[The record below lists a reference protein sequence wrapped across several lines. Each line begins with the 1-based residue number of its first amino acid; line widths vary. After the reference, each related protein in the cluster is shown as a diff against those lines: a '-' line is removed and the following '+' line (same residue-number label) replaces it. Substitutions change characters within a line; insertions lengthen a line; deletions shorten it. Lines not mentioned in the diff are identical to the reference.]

1 MIVDADRLSFFHKL
15 ETSLHRRSVRNSPFA
30 VAALLDDD
38 FVEFGK
44 SGRVYDK
51 RRTIELLRDDDSDFM
66 PEVRDF
72 QIRLLSADV
81 VLVTYRSGRGD
92 LFDLR
97 SSIWRL
103 SGGKW
108 RMVFHQGTAST
119 R

>member
-1 MIVDADRLSFFHKL
+1 MIVDAEELAFFRAL
-15 ETSLHRRSVRNSPFA
+15 ETSLQRRAVRNSPEA
-30 VAALLDDD
+30 VAALLTDD
-38 FVEFGK
+38 FIEFGK

-51 RRTIELLRDDDSDFM
+51 RRTVELLRGDDSDLV

-72 QIRLLSADV
+72 EMRVLAQDV

-92 LFDLR
+92 LFTLR
-97 SSIWRL
+97 SSIWLR

-108 RMVFHQGTAST
+108 RMTFHQGTAAA

>member
-1 MIVDADRLSFFHKL
+1 MIVDAERLSFFQEL
-15 ETSLHRRSVRNSPFA
+15 ETSLHRRSVRNSPLA

-38 FVEFGK
+38 FIEFGK

-72 QIRLLSADV
+72 QIRRLSANV

-92 LFDLR
+92 IFDLR

-103 SGGKW
+103 SSGKW
-108 RMVFHQGTAST
+108 RMTFHQGTAST
-119 R
+119 L

>member
-1 MIVDADRLSFFHKL
+1 MIVDADRLAFFREL
-15 ETSLHRRSVRNSPFA
+15 ETSLHRRSVRNSPLA
-30 VAALLDDD
+30 VSALLDDD

-51 RRTIELLRDDDSDFM
+51 RLTIELLRDDDSDFM

-72 QIRLLSADV
+72 EIRPLSADV
-81 VLVTYRSGRGD
+81 VLVIYRSGRGD
-92 LFDLR
+92 LFDRR

-108 RMVFHQGTAST
+108 RMTFHQGTAAA

>member
-1 MIVDADRLSFFHKL
+1 MIVDADRFSFFHEL
-15 ETSLHRRSVRNSPFA
+15 ETSLHRRSVRNSPLA

-72 QIRLLSADV
+72 QIQLLSPHRMWLS
-81 VLVTYRSGRGD
+81 VLWIEPNQAPRSRR
-92 LFDLR
+92 R
-97 SSIWRL
+97 SSSL
-103 SGGKW
+103 S
-108 RMVFHQGTAST
+108 VSATP
-119 R
+119 